1 MKKLFIYTMLLA
13 LTTASLSSL
22 GQMTAQ
28 KVTDNIKDAYK
39 DQIQG
44 IKDITKKTDQGVQY
58 QKWVEKSGN
67 TIYKL
72 RNEQETNDT
81 KQIAVYDGKYYWTKN
96 PATGKVTKN
105 ELDINPM
112 VYHSFLKD
120 LDPDYDGKQNVNG
133 KNCHVLK
140 VEDAD
145 LDKMVNPSTGESMI
159 PPESKGMEEATVDA
173 KFFVDDDDWV
183 IVKMVFD
190 VDGLQMKGK
199 SRKAKMVMVN
209 EDFRNVE
216 GLIIPYRTVSTTKI
230 DMTAEEKKEAKK
242 AQKSMEEMQEKMK
255 NMSPEKREM
264 MEEYMKPQME
274 QMGKMKSLFMTG
286 EMKQVSNVQE
296 VKVNTGI
303 PDKLFDGSQ
312 L

>member
-1 MKKLFIYTMLLA
+1 MKKLVIYTMLLA
-13 LTTASLSSL
+13 FAAASLSSF

-44 IKDITKKTDQGVQY
+44 IKDVTKKTDQGVQY

-72 RNEQETNDT
+72 RNEQEINGSKHIT
-81 KQIAVYDGKYYWTKN
+81 VYDGTYYWTKN
-96 PATGKVTKN
+96 PNMGGVTKK
-105 ELDINPM
+105 ELEVNPM
-112 VYHSFLKD
+112 VYHDFLDD
-120 LDPDYDGKQNVNG
+120 LDTEYDGKQKVNG

-140 VEDAD
+140 VENAD
-145 LDKMVNPSTGESMI
+145 LDKMVNPTTGESMI
-159 PPESKGMEEATVDA
+159 PPQAEGMEEATVDA
-173 KFFVDDDDWV
+173 QFFVDEKDWV
-183 IVKMVFD
+183 IVKTVFD
-190 VDGLQMKGK
+190 VRGLQLNEK
-199 SRKAKMVMVN
+199 SRNAKMLMVN

-216 GLIIPYRTVSTTKI
+216 GLIIPYRTVSITKI
-230 DMTAEEKKEAKK
+230 DMTAKEKEEAKK
-242 AQKSMEEMQEKMK
+242 AQKSMEQMKEKMK
-255 NMSPEKREM
+255 NMSPEKRKM

-274 QMGKMKSLFMTG
+274 QMKKMKSLFMTG
-286 EMKQVSNVQE
+286 EMKQVHEVQE

-303 PDKLFDGSQ
+303 PDHLFDGSQ